1 MYKLVIFQFC
11 QNKAGVILNNLYFNL
26 FNNWSAA
33 MILFFKEFTGNTDRN
48 TVVYHTLNP
57 PIRARYI
64 RFRPVAWKEW
74 IAMRVELYDCLQ
86 GTKTV
91 FISHS
96 KKIVSKLN

>member
-1 MYKLVIFQFC
+1 M
-11 QNKAGVILNNLYFNL
+11 
-26 FNNWSAA
+26 
-33 MILFFKEFTGNTDRN
+33 FFKEFTGNTDRN

-86 GTKTV
+86 GTEIV

-96 KKIVSKLN
+96 KVERVNPPDRCYFQGDAFQIIFRYGTKFLQIQEYKFDSNS